1 MRIELRSISMISK
14 IAGNI
19 LKKDTKTKQW
29 WAKLA
34 VAIVLSNIFF
44 FVLFSGN
51 ETQESSL
58 PPIPEGWVEIHVRG
72 ELLTPFQTGKKVLL
86 LHRIG
91 RERIEAMLETSPL
104 EPEGRFTV
112 LVKESEAEALLKHEN
127 WEIVPF
133 LKTLT
138 FSKASRGVDHEIRY

>member
-1 MRIELRSISMISK
+1 MISK

-51 ETQESSL
+51 ETTEQPTPL
-58 PPIPEGWVEIHVRG
+58 IPEGWVEIHVRA

-91 RERIEAMLETSPL
+91 RKRVEAMLETSPL

-112 LVKESEAEALLKHEN
+112 LVKESEAEALLKHES

-138 FSKASRGVDHEIRY
+138 FAPAHRGEDHEIRY

>member
-1 MRIELRSISMISK
+1 MISK

-19 LKKDTKTKQW
+19 LKKDTKTKVW
-29 WAKLA
+29 WMKLG

-44 FVLFSGN
+44 FVLFSGS
-51 ETQESSL
+51 ETTATATSS
-58 PPIPEGWVEIHVRG
+58 IPEGWVEIQVRA
-72 ELLTPFQTGKKVLL
+72 ELLTPFHSGKKVLL
-86 LHRIG
+86 LHRNG
-91 RERIEAMLETSPL
+91 RKKVEAMLETSPL

-112 LVKESEAEALLKHEN
+112 LVKETEVEALLKYDS

-138 FSKASRGVDHEIRY
+138 FAPLSTGAQHEIRY

>member
-1 MRIELRSISMISK
+1 MISK

-19 LKKDTKTKQW
+19 LKKDTKTKIW
-29 WAKLA
+29 WMKLA

-44 FVLFSGN
+44 FVLFSGS
-51 ETQESSL
+51 ETESENNSS
-58 PPIPEGWVEIHVRG
+58 IPEGWVEIQVRA
-72 ELLTPFQTGKKVLL
+72 ELLTPFQSGKKVLL
-86 LHRIG
+86 LQRNA
-91 RERIEAMLETSPL
+91 RRKVEAMLETSPL

-112 LVKESEAEALLKHEN
+112 LVKETEAEFLLKYDS

-138 FSKASRGVDHEIRY
+138 FAPVSRGEDHEIRY

>member
-1 MRIELRSISMISK
+1 MISK

-19 LKKDTKTKQW
+19 LRKDTKTKLW
-29 WAKLA
+29 WMKLA

-44 FVLFSGN
+44 FVLFSGS
-51 ETQESSL
+51 EKSESPTSS
-58 PPIPEGWVEIHVRG
+58 IPEGWVQIHVRA
-72 ELLTPFQTGKKVLL
+72 ELLTPFQSGKKVLL
-86 LHRIG
+86 LHRNA
-91 RERIEAMLETSPL
+91 RKKVEAMLETSPL

-112 LVKESEAEALLKHEN
+112 LVRETEAEALLKYES

-138 FSKASRGVDHEIRY
+138 FAPLFRGADHEIHY

>member
-1 MRIELRSISMISK
+1 MISK

-19 LKKDTKTKQW
+19 FKQNTKTKQW

-34 VAIVLSNIFF
+34 IAIVLSNVFF
-44 FVLFSGN
+44 FTLFSGN
-51 ETQESSL
+51 ETKEAPEHSV
-58 PPIPEGWVEIHVRG
+58 PEGWVEIHIRA

-86 LHRIG
+86 LHRSA
-91 RERIEAMLETSPL
+91 RERVEAMLETSPL

-112 LVKESEAEALLKHEN
+112 LVKESEAEALLMHET

-138 FSKASRGVDHEIRY
+138 FTKPTRGVDHEIRY